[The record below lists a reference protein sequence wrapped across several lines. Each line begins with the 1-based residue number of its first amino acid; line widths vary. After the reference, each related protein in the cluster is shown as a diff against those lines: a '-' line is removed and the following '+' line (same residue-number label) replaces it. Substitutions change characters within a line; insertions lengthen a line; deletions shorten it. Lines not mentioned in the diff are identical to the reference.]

1 MNLGT
6 LGEKTEPSKTAFV
19 SLADGIHYTYADL
32 QRISDT
38 VAADLADEFEK
49 GTKIALVGANS
60 GAYVATLLGV
70 MKAGMVAVP
79 VNPKLPPLRI
89 SDILDDSEAQLV
101 FADGELEASL
111 SKTLPVKTFYTSGNR
126 SFETAVPDDRQP
138 ALILYTS
145 GSTGK
150 PKGVV
155 LSHQSHVWTAL
166 ARVETLS
173 LQDEVT
179 LIAAPLFHMQA
190 LALAFWVLASG
201 GTAVILPRFST
212 ASYLDAIETYRCTFI
227 TAVPPMIEAILR
239 DDGIHLADL
248 SSVRLVRLGSA
259 PVLPGLYQ
267 RIAAILPYAA
277 ILVGY
282 GTTESGPV
290 TFARI
295 RTACRCRRFP
305 MVIRI
310 RKSMSV

>member
-49 GTKIALVGANS
+49 GTKIALVGVNS

-70 MKAGMVAVP
+70 MKAGIVAVP

-89 SDILDDSEAQLV
+89 SEILADSGAQLV
-101 FADGELEASL
+101 FADRELKASL
-111 SKTLPVKTFYTSGNR
+111 SKTLPVKAFYTSGNR
-126 SFETAVPDDRQP
+126 SFETVVPDDRQP

-179 LIAAPLFHMQA
+179 LIAAPLSHAGARAGLLGAGFGWDGGVIA
-190 LALAFWVLASG
+190 TVFNRVLS
-201 GTAVILPRFST
+201 
-212 ASYLDAIETYRCTFI
+212 
-227 TAVPPMIEAILR
+227 
-239 DDGIHLADL
+239 
-248 SSVRLVRLGSA
+248 
-259 PVLPGLYQ
+259 
-267 RIAAILPYAA
+267 
-277 ILVGY
+277 
-282 GTTESGPV
+282 
-290 TFARI
+290 
-295 RTACRCRRFP
+295 
-305 MVIRI
+305 
-310 RKSMSV
+310 